1 MTFGSNPRRPVRDH
15 AFLCI
20 LALGAALRLYHVTAP
35 FLDAHAWRQLDTAA
49 MARNFYEGPFFPLDP
64 RVDWGGRS
72 GYLEAEF
79 PLVPAVIAVLY
90 RLFGLHEILGR
101 LLVIATALGLIWCV
115 YRLALALD
123 GRVPVARAAAFLM
136 AISPAAVFF
145 GRIVIPDTPMI
156 FLSALALLGF
166 VEFARTDSR
175 KWLVTGAV
183 ALTLACLAEVAGCL
197 PRSAYRRRTGARPR
211 MEGVPRSQ
219 DLDRGC
225 RSPDAHGRLVLARAH
240 DLRADRLDDGDP
252 GRADEV
258 LSGLREPRP
267 LAVDLR
273 EVEHDGAPH

>member
-1 MTFGSNPRRPVRDH
+1 MTFGSNPHRPVRDY

-64 RVDWGGRS
+64 RVDWGGRN

-90 RLFGLHEILGR
+90 QLFGLHEILGR
-101 LLVIATALGLIWCV
+101 LLVIGSALGLIWCV
-115 YRLALALD
+115 YRLAIALD
-123 GRVPVARAAAFLM
+123 GRVAVARAAAFLM

-175 KWLVTGAV
+175 KWLVTGAA
-183 ALTLACLAEVAGCL
+183 ALTLACLLKL
-197 PRSAYRRRTGARPR
+197 PAVFLGPRDRRRAGARPR
-211 MEGVPRSQ
+211 MEGVSAIPRSGS
-219 DLDRGC
+219 RV
-225 RSPDAHGRLVLARAH
+225 SFP
-240 DLRADRLDDGDP
+240 
-252 GRADEV
+252 
-258 LSGLREPRP
+258 
-267 LAVDLR
+267 
-273 EVEHDGAPH
+273 

>member
-1 MTFGSNPRRPVRDH
+1 MTFGSNLHRPVRDA
-15 AFLCI
+15 AFFCI

-64 RVDWGGRS
+64 RVDWGGRN

-79 PLVPAVIAVLY
+79 PLVQAVIAVLY

-123 GRVPVARAAAFLM
+123 GRVPVARAAAFLT
-136 AISPAAVFF
+136 AISPAVVFF

-166 VEFARTDSR
+166 VGFARTDSR

-183 ALTLACLAEVAGCL
+183 ALTLACLLKLPAVFLGPPIVAALVRGRGWKAFRDPRIWMAGAL
-197 PRSAYRRRTGARPR
+197 PLALTAWYWHAHAIFERTGLTMGSWAPR
-211 MEGVPRSQ
+211 RS
-219 DLDRGC
+219 
-225 RSPDAHGRLVLARAH
+225 SI
-240 DLRADRLDDGDP
+240 
-252 GRADEV
+252 
-258 LSGLREPRP
+258 
-267 LAVDLR
+267 
-273 EVEHDGAPH
+273 PHT